1 MMPISNRLNRI
12 CTMLGPGCSVH
23 IYDDY
28 LFFTFRYREASLPNA
43 KIRKLSTTRYAASPQ
58 SIVEEN

>member
-1 MMPISNRLNRI
+1 MMLISNRLNRI

-28 LFFTFRYREASLPNA
+28 LFFHISLP
-43 KIRKLSTTRYAASPQ
+43 
-58 SIVEEN
+58 